1 MNHAV
6 TVIKNDHT
14 GQEVWRYEG
23 MILERGPTHV
33 RLEARFNRDDLA
45 LGYVTFRRNDRFV
58 EHFYADRWYNVFE
71 VHDVDDDHIKGWYC
85 NFTRPA
91 HIGNGIIQADDLAL
105 DMFVYPDRRI
115 MVLDQEEFDRLPIT
129 DTERAMVAEA
139 LEQLKQLA
147 QNGDPPFEKI
157 GPGV

>member
-1 MNHAV
+1 
-6 TVIKNDHT
+6 
-14 GQEVWRYEG
+14 

-45 LGYVTFRRNDRFV
+45 LGYVTFRRNDRFI

-91 HIGNGIIQADDLAL
+91 HIGNGTIQADDLAL

-115 MVLDQEEFDRLPIT
+115 VVLDQEEFDELPIT
-129 DTERAMVAEA
+129 GTERAMVIVS
-139 LEQLKQLA
+139 LRQLKQLA
-147 QNGDPPFEKI
+147 QNGDHPFEKI
-157 GPGV
+157 GPAAQPNGRITT